1 MKVSHNQCPPKNDI
15 LFLGVPGGDLVL
27 ASGAF
32 DEDGGQSAE
41 NKCLDAA
48 AEPVKVQARKGRD
61 TDLEQLQLAQH
72 AGSQPKM
79 TWLRLASAQYS
90 RVEMTVPDK
99 MLPK

>member
-1 MKVSHNQCPPKNDI
+1 MI
-15 LFLGVPGGDLVL
+15 FLFLRGAGAGDLVL

-72 AGSQPKM
+72 AGQPAKDDV
-79 TWLRLASAQYS
+79 A
-90 RVEMTVPDK
+90 
-99 MLPK
+99 